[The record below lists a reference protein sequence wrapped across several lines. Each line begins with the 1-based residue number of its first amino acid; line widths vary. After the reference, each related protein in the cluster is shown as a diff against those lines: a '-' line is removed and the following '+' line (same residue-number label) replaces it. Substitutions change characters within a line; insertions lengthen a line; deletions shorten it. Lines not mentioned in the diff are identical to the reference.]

1 MSSKGSKTSTATKK
15 ETVAENVV
23 VLEKKNV
30 KKELVQT
37 GADIAAPV
45 VATASVAKEEVK
57 AQKGGKKVA
66 VVETTAATPT
76 PVQVVA
82 AKEETK
88 AQKGGKKVAVVEAA
102 PVVTPAKEEVKAQKG
117 GKKVAVAV
125 VEAAPAVPVVPVV
138 AKEETKAQKGGKKA
152 AKVEVAPVVQ
162 AAGVAGVVEAKA
174 PKEKKVKAEKGEAA
188 APVVQAAGAGGAGG
202 DDVEAEEEVLG
213 SKLRYFKLLYND
225 NIQGR
230 YSGKK
235 PKQAANKAFSSI
247 IKTLKEGNQQDGGV
261 NLDINF
267 TIKEC
272 TRNSKHKDYKYIGK
286 RQALDNPVKVE
297 IANADGTVKQIE
309 YKFFNKLQKAPKV

>member
-1 MSSKGSKTSTATKK
+1 MSSKGSKTNTATKK
-15 ETVAENVV
+15 ETVVENVV

-37 GADIAAPV
+37 GADVPV
-45 VATASVAKEEVK
+45 VATKEEPK
-57 AQKGGKKVA
+57 TQKGGKKVMAATVA
-66 VVETTAATPT
+66 VVEAA
-76 PVQVVA
+76 PVPVAA

-88 AQKGGKKVAVVEAA
+88 AQKGGKKAVVVEAA
-102 PVVTPAKEEVKAQKG
+102 
-117 GKKVAVAV
+117 
-125 VEAAPAVPVVPVV
+125 APVPVPQVV
-138 AKEETKAQKGGKKA
+138 AKEEPKAQKGGKKA
-152 AKVEVAPVVQ
+152 VV
-162 AAGVAGVVEAKA
+162 V
-174 PKEKKVKAEKGEAA
+174 EAA
-188 APVVQAAGAGGAGG
+188 APAPAPVAVVAAKEEPKAQKGGKKAVAVVEAAAPAPVAAKELKAPKAKKSKTEKVDAAPVEVQAQADAGVGAGVGA
-202 DDVEAEEEVLG
+202 DDVEEEVLG

-225 NIQGR
+225 IIQGR

-247 IKTLKEGNQQDGGV
+247 IKTFKEGNEQNGGV

-286 RQALDNPVKVE
+286 RQALDNPVRVE